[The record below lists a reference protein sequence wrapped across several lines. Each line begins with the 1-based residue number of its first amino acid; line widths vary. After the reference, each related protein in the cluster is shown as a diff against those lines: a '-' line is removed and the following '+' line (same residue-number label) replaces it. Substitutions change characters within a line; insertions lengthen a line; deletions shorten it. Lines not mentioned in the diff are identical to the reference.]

1 MERIP
6 WLILDKCVLH
16 KTVIVLTCEIID
28 KTVYETNAVTNTKHL
43 LRSPVEKVS
52 QQAAMATVQ
61 TNSEELIKL
70 LNNETL

>member
-1 MERIP
+1 
-6 WLILDKCVLH
+6 
-16 KTVIVLTCEIID
+16 LTCEIID
-28 KTVYETNAVTNTKHL
+28 KTVYETNAVTNTKLL